1 MISSV
6 PHVYHLSTD
15 FSENWL
21 FFFVRNAVNKNTNA
35 DENTSSAEV
44 K

>member
-21 FFFVRNAVNKNTNA
+21 FFVRNAVNKNTNA
-35 DENTSSAEV
+35 DENTSAEV